1 MVQACRRCEQ
11 PSCPQSLQEV
21 WLLVHEFLLAEAER
35 ALLKLLR
42 DLDKASAPG
51 QAWGQQS
58 EPPSGMPSRQSTLD
72 AEVKA

>member
-1 MVQACRRCEQ
+1 MVQACRQCEQ

-42 DLDKASAPG
+42 DLDKAFAPG

-58 EPPSGMPSRQSTLD
+58 EPLSGMPSRQSTLD